1 LDELTYKSIMAN
13 KEEFE
18 LFLLNH
24 DIKMQVKQIEKIDT
38 AGAQILIG
46 LIKEKKVELSDFSDA
61 IQSELLFLGVK

>member
-1 LDELTYKSIMAN
+1 MDELTYKSIMAN

>member
-1 LDELTYKSIMAN
+1 MAN

-24 DIKMQVKQIEKIDT
+24 DIKMQVKQIKKIDT

-61 IQSELLFLGVK
+61 IQIELLFLGVK